1 MGQKVHPTGFRI
13 GIIYD
18 WQSKWFADKDYR
30 FLLQEDLKIRAYL
43 EETMADAGIARVE
56 IERNANIVTVTIHTA
71 KPGIVIG
78 RGGQKVDELRGKLE
92 TLTNKRIR
100 VNIQEIRMPELD
112 ANLVA
117 RNIADQLER
126 RVAFRRALRQ
136 TVSRTM
142 ARGAEGCKAMVAGR
156 LGGIEM
162 SRTESTMEGRV
173 PLHTMRADIDYGQ
186 AEAATTF
193 GRIGVKV
200 WIYKGDRVPERKE
213 VAVEAEPPEKAAA
226 AAPAPTTE
234 APATAAPA
242 QAPAPAAE
250 APAQPATPAPAAE
263 APAQPATPAPAQP
276 APAAEAPAQPATP
289 APAAEAPAQPAP
301 AAEAPAQPAT
311 PAPAQPAP
319 AAEAPAQPAT
329 PAPAQP
335 APAQPAPAAEPPAQ
349 PATPAPAAE
358 APAAPEAD
366 QATPAADTQ
375 PKEAT
380 EAPAEEAGPDGDT
393 TEKA

>member
-18 WQSKWFADKDYR
+18 WQSKWFADHNYR
-30 FLLQEDLKIRAYL
+30 ELLLEDLKIRDYL
-43 EETMADAGIARVE
+43 EETMRDAGVARVE
-56 IERNANIVTVTIHTA
+56 IERDANMVTVTIHTA

-100 VNIQEIRMPELD
+100 VNIQEIRMPELE
-112 ANLVA
+112 ATLVA

-142 ARGAEGCKAMVAGR
+142 ARGAEGCKATVAGR

-200 WIYKGDRVPERKE
+200 WIYKGDRLPERRE
-213 VAVEAEPPEKAAA
+213 AAA
-226 AAPAPTTE
+226 SEKRPDE
-234 APATAAPA
+234 AQARPPTAAPKA
-242 QAPAPAAE
+242 TPEPAP
-250 APAQPATPAPAAE
+250 
-263 APAQPATPAPAQP
+263 
-276 APAAEAPAQPATP
+276 
-289 APAAEAPAQPAP
+289 
-301 AAEAPAQPAT
+301 
-311 PAPAQPAP
+311 
-319 AAEAPAQPAT
+319 
-329 PAPAQP
+329 
-335 APAQPAPAAEPPAQ
+335 AEPPAA
-349 PATPAPAAE
+349 PPEATVEPAPAEPPA
-358 APAAPEAD
+358 AAPEAT
-366 QATPAADTQ
+366 AEP
-375 PKEAT
+375 
-380 EAPAEEAGPDGDT
+380 APAEPPAAAPEATAEPPAAAPEATAEPPAAAPEATAEPPPAEPPAATAEPAPAEPPAAAPEATAEPAPAEPPADTPEKTAEPALAVEATT
-393 TEKA
+393 TEEPAAEVQAAETEESAKA